1 MDFMLLALITLCILE
16 LAFITF
22 NMLRPTIKSII
33 ETGYIK
39 TSHVVNI
46 IAVLAYVFFL
56 CFLIVFLGTSKV
68 ETEGKYEVL
77 HIREENVIC
86 VDSDDKTVIYP
97 LYDIC
102 YDENAEKI
110 YAVKMSMQREIT
122 LGILRKDV
130 EKYWFR
136 VYTNDKSMLKDREI
150 RIRDAF
156 PF

>member
-1 MDFMLLALITLCILE
+1 MLLALIIICIVVE
-16 LAFITF
+16 LIFITL
-22 NMLRPTIKSII
+22 NMLRPTIESII

-39 TSHVVNI
+39 TSHVIKI
-46 IAVLAYVFFL
+46 IVVLAYVIFL
-56 CFLIVFLGTSKV
+56 CFLTVFIKTSKI
-68 ETEGKYEVL
+68 ETDEKYEVL
-77 HIREENVIC
+77 DIRGENVIC
-86 VDSDDKTVIYP
+86 VVSDDETVIYP

-110 YAVKMSMQREIT
+110 YAVKMSMQRDVT
-122 LGILRKDV
+122 LGILKKDV

-150 RIRDAF
+150 RIRDSY